1 MATVDPC
8 NCVGA
13 WTGMHSP
20 SCPRGGG
27 FPTPLREVRPTPP
40 APAMPDEVRELVKWA
55 KFAQRVVANEEYRIL
70 WEQGNGLIAAVEAKY
85 GGSR

>member
-1 MATVDPC
+1 MGSETTQCPYCTHTVRWIKD
-8 NCVGA
+8 GM
-13 WTGMHSP
+13 WT
-20 SCPRGGG
+20 CPNAKCPGV
-27 FPTPLREVRPTPP
+27 LPTPP